1 MTQITHP
8 TLAQS
13 SLSPANHSPAVSNP
27 NPFILWRDFKPR
39 DRGVLDLIDD
49 LLERLVESRLRL
61 FWVPG
66 IVTEISL
73 DGGESQTF
81 ELAYRNSIFRLIM
94 ARMAALIEDTEKQ
107 DPIFPYRGTGSFTDP
122 RWPHVRFHVD
132 FVNTKTA
139 DQHLEL
145 TPVFASEPS

>member
-13 SLSPANHSPAVSNP
+13 SLSPANHSPADSDSK
-27 NPFILWRDFKPR
+27 PFVLWRDFKPR

-49 LLERLVESRLRL
+49 MLERLVESRLRL

-66 IVTEISL
+66 IVTEIPL

-81 ELAYRNSIFRLIM
+81 EFAYRNSIFRLIM
-94 ARMAALIEDTEKQ
+94 ARMAVLCEESSGQ
-107 DPIFPYRGTGSFTDP
+107 DVSPYGGTGSFTDP
-122 RWPHVRFHVD
+122 RWPHVRFHVE

-139 DQHLEL
+139 DQHLKL
-145 TPVFASEPS
+145 TPAFASEPS